1 MFLKN
6 NFKKKIIINL
16 IISFQFLITNYI
28 RNSTITWTNVLIW
41 WQRHLSQRKRL
52 WLTNIA
58 HWSTISVLFGNG
70 KYLACVCYIHCFFII
85 VRLRNFFPLS
95 LLFYAIP
102 VSFGDFP
109 LSIVVLWGTIVDK
122 WLPIKIVFCCPHL
135 LPVIYENEAIYCI
148 EANTKN
154 QLSTVHGDWK
164 SQKKSHSTCERR
176 ELRLHF
182 ESKMVHFGEF
192 LKI

>member
-1 MFLKN
+1 MAFFNELLSTQN
-6 NFKKKIIINL
+6 VNVARFA
-16 IISFQFLITNYI
+16 
-28 RNSTITWTNVLIW
+28 RNVEWDFFSEFW
-41 WQRHLSQRKRL
+41 
-52 WLTNIA
+52 
-58 HWSTISVLFGNG
+58 TISVLFGNG

-135 LPVIYENEAIYCI
+135 LPVIYENEAIYCKHK
-148 EANTKN
+148 EPKKE
-154 QLSTVHGDWK
+154 LSLYRHSG
-164 SQKKSHSTCERR
+164 QKY
-176 ELRLHF
+176 
-182 ESKMVHFGEF
+182 
-192 LKI
+192 